1 MVRRET
7 LARMKQGAILIN
19 VARGDLVETAALVEA
34 LQEGRLAAAGL
45 DVFDPEPVPRD
56 SPLLKMDNVVLSP
69 HVASASERAV
79 RKLRETATD
88 IIARSVRGEP
98 LPNVVNGVAASAGG
112 NRVRS
117 V

>member
-1 MVRRET
+1 
-7 LARMKQGAILIN
+7 
-19 VARGDLVETAALVEA
+19 
-34 LQEGRLAAAGL
+34 
-45 DVFDPEPVPRD
+45 
-56 SPLLKMDNVVLSP
+56 LLKMENVVLSP